1 MRIALTAGHYIGTS
15 GKRCLKSIDKNE
27 TREWVLNNRICEK
40 IENKLTAYEG
50 YSLIR
55 TDDRSG
61 QTDVSLKARVDKA
74 NSFGADIYIS
84 IHHNA
89 GINGGVGGGVVA
101 YVAQNAPK
109 ITQEWQKAFYDAII
123 SHTSLKGNRANPCA
137 SANLYEC
144 RETKMSA
151 VLLECG
157 FMDSKTDVP
166 IILTDAFAD
175 KVASAIV
182 EVIAARGKLP
192 KKASNL
198 YRVQVGA
205 YSVKA
210 NAERMRDEL
219 KSKGYDAFIVK

>member
-40 IENKLTAYEG
+40 IESKLSAYDG

-61 QTDVSLKARVDKA
+61 QTDVALKARVDKA
-74 NSFGADIYIS
+74 NSFDADIYIS
-84 IHHNA
+84 VHHNA
-89 GINGGVGGGVVA
+89 GINGGVGGGVMA
-101 YVAQNAPK
+101 YVSQNAPK
-109 ITQEWQKAFYDAII
+109 IALEWQKDLYDRII
-123 SHTSLKGNRANPCA
+123 AHTGLKGNRATPCTSA
-137 SANLYEC
+137 SLYEC
-144 RETKMSA
+144 RETKMPA

-182 EVIAARGKLP
+182 EVIAARGNLS
-192 KKASNL
+192 KKASRI

-210 NAERMRDEL
+210 NAERMRDKL
-219 KSKGYDAFIVK
+219 KEQGFDAIIV

>member
-15 GKRCLKSIDKNE
+15 GKRCIKSLDKNE

-40 IENKLTAYEG
+40 IEDKLKAYEG

-61 QTDVSLKARVDKA
+61 KTDVSLKDRVTKA
-74 NSFGADIYIS
+74 NNFGADIYIS

-89 GINGGVGGGVVA
+89 GINGGVGGGVMA
-101 YVAQNAPK
+101 YVSLNASK
-109 ITQEWQKAFYDAII
+109 TAQEWQKALYDAIVA
-123 SHTSLKGNRANPCA
+123 HTDLKGNRATPCA
-137 SANLYEC
+137 SASLYEC
-144 RETKMSA
+144 RETKMPS

-175 KVASAIV
+175 KVATAIV
-182 EVIAARGKLP
+182 EVIAARGNLP
-192 KKASNL
+192 KKAQK
-198 YRVQVGA
+198 YHRVQVGA
-205 YSVKA
+205 FLDRQR
-210 NAERMRDEL
+210 AERMRDEL
-219 KSKGYDAFIVK
+219 KSKGYDAIIV

>member
-15 GKRCLKSIDKNE
+15 GKRCIKSLDKNE

-40 IENKLTAYEG
+40 IEDKLKAYEG

-61 QTDVSLKARVDKA
+61 KTDVSLKDRVTKA
-74 NSFGADIYIS
+74 NNFGADIYIS

-89 GINGGVGGGVVA
+89 GINGGVGGGVMA
-101 YVAQNAPK
+101 YVSLNASK
-109 ITQEWQKAFYDAII
+109 TAQEWQKALYDAIVA
-123 SHTSLKGNRANPCA
+123 HTDLKGNRATPCA
-137 SANLYEC
+137 SASLYEC
-144 RETKMSA
+144 RETKMPS

-175 KVASAIV
+175 KVATAIV
-182 EVIAARGKLP
+182 EVIVARGNLP
-192 KKASNL
+192 KKAQKI

-219 KSKGYDAFIVK
+219 KSKGYDAIIV

>member
-15 GKRCLKSIDKNE
+15 GKRCIKTLDKNE

-40 IENKLTAYEG
+40 IESKLTAYEG

-61 QTDVSLKARVDKA
+61 QTDVTLKARVEKA
-74 NSFGADIYIS
+74 NTFGADIYIS

-89 GINGGVGGGVVA
+89 GINGGGGGGAMA
-101 YVAQNAPK
+101 YVSQNASK
-109 ITQEWQKAFYDAII
+109 TALEWQKALYNAII

-137 SANLYEC
+137 SASLYEC
-144 RETKMSA
+144 RETKMDA

-175 KVASAIV
+175 KVASAVV
-182 EVIAARGKLP
+182 EVIAARGNLRKKEKKLH
-192 KKASNL
+192 
-198 YRVQVGA
+198 RVQVGA
-205 YSVKA
+205 FE
-210 NAERMRDEL
+210 NRERAEQLRDEL
-219 KSKGYDAFIVK
+219 KSRGFDAFIV

>member
-15 GKRCLKSIDKNE
+15 GKRCIKSLDKNE

-40 IENKLTAYEG
+40 IEDKLKAYEG

-61 QTDVSLKARVDKA
+61 KTDVSLKDRVTKA
-74 NSFGADIYIS
+74 NNFGADIYIS

-89 GINGGVGGGVVA
+89 GINGGVGGGVMA
-101 YVAQNAPK
+101 YVSLNASKTAQN
-109 ITQEWQKAFYDAII
+109 WQKALYDAIVA
-123 SHTSLKGNRANPCA
+123 HTDLKGNRATPCA

-144 RETKMSA
+144 RETKMPS

-166 IILTDAFAD
+166 IILTEAFAD
-175 KVASAIV
+175 KVATAIV
-182 EVIAARGKLP
+182 EVIVARGNLP
-192 KKASNL
+192 KKAQKI

-219 KSKGYDAFIVK
+219 KSKGYDAIIV

>member
-1 MRIALTAGHYIGTS
+1 MKICLTAGHYIGTS
-15 GKRCLKSIDKNE
+15 GKRCIKSLDRNE

-40 IENKLTAYEG
+40 IETKLKEYNG

-74 NSFGADIYIS
+74 NAFGADIYIS

-89 GINGGVGGGVVA
+89 GINGGVGGGAMA
-101 YVAQNAPK
+101 YVSQNASK
-109 ITQEWQKAFYDAII
+109 TALEWQKALYSAII
-123 SHTSLKGNRANPCA
+123 SHTGLKGNRANPCA
-137 SANLYEC
+137 SMSLYEC
-144 RETKMSA
+144 RETKMPA

-175 KVASAIV
+175 KVADAVV
-182 EVIAARGKLP
+182 EVIVAKGNLQ
-192 KKASNL
+192 KKAQKIF
-198 YRVQVGA
+198 RVQVGA

-219 KSKGYDAFIVK
+219 KAKGFDAIIV

>member
-15 GKRCLKSIDKNE
+15 GKRCIKSLDKNE

-40 IENKLTAYEG
+40 IEDKLKAYEG
-50 YSLIR
+50 YSLLR

-61 QTDVSLKARVDKA
+61 KTDVSLKDRVTKA
-74 NSFGADIYIS
+74 NNFGADIYIS

-89 GINGGVGGGVVA
+89 GINGGSGGGVMA
-101 YVAQNAPK
+101 YVSLNASKTAQD
-109 ITQEWQKAFYDAII
+109 WQKALYDAIVAK
-123 SHTSLKGNRANPCA
+123 TGLKGNRATPCA

-144 RETKMSA
+144 RETKMPS

-175 KVASAIV
+175 KVATAIV
-182 EVIAARGKLP
+182 EVIAARGNLP
-192 KKASNL
+192 KKAQKI

-219 KSKGYDAFIVK
+219 KSKGYDAIIV

>member
-15 GKRCLKSIDKNE
+15 GKRCLKSLDKNE

-40 IENKLTAYEG
+40 IERKMTDYEG
-50 YSLIR
+50 YSLLR

-61 QTDVSLKARVDKA
+61 QTDVSLKSRVDKA
-74 NSFGADIYIS
+74 NAFGADIYIS

-101 YVAQNAPK
+101 YVAQNASK
-109 ITQEWQKAFYDAII
+109 TSLEWQKDLYDRII
-123 SHTSLKGNRANPCA
+123 AHTALKGNRANPCPSA
-137 SANLYEC
+137 SLYEC
-144 RETKMSA
+144 RETKMPA

-166 IILTDAFAD
+166 VILTDEFAD
-175 KVASAIV
+175 KVATAVV
-182 EVIAARGKLP
+182 EVIAARGNLK
-192 KKASNL
+192 KKASKI

-219 KSKGYDAFIVK
+219 KSKGYDAIIV

>member
-40 IENKLTAYEG
+40 IESKLTAYDG

-55 TDDRSG
+55 TDDRTG

-74 NSFGADIYIS
+74 NAFDADIYIS

-89 GINGGVGGGVVA
+89 GINGGVGGGVMA
-101 YVAQNAPK
+101 YVSQNASK
-109 ITQEWQKAFYDAII
+109 TALEWQKALYGAII
-123 SHTSLKGNRANPCA
+123 SHTSLNGNRANPCA
-137 SANLYEC
+137 SASLYEC
-144 RETKMSA
+144 RETKMPS

-175 KVASAIV
+175 KVATAIV
-182 EVIAARGKLP
+182 EVIVARGNLP
-192 KKASNL
+192 KKASKI

-210 NAERMRDEL
+210 NAERMRDKL
-219 KSKGYDAFIVK
+219 KEQGFDAIIV

>member
-15 GKRCLKSIDKNE
+15 GKRCIKSLDKNE

-40 IENKLTAYEG
+40 IEDKLKAYEG

-61 QTDVSLKARVDKA
+61 KTDVSLKDRVTKA
-74 NSFGADIYIS
+74 NNFGADIYIS

-89 GINGGVGGGVVA
+89 GINGGSGGGVMA
-101 YVAQNAPK
+101 YVSLNASKTAQN
-109 ITQEWQKAFYDAII
+109 WQKALYDAIVA
-123 SHTSLKGNRANPCA
+123 HTSLKGNRATPCA
-137 SANLYEC
+137 SASLYEC
-144 RETKMSA
+144 RETKMPS

-166 IILTDAFAD
+166 IILTEAFAD
-175 KVASAIV
+175 KVATAIV
-182 EVIAARGKLP
+182 EVIVARGNLP
-192 KKASNL
+192 KKAQKI

-219 KSKGYDAFIVK
+219 KSKGYDAIIV

>member
-15 GKRCLKSIDKNE
+15 GKRCIKSLDKNE

-40 IENKLTAYEG
+40 IESKLSAYEG

-55 TDDRSG
+55 TDDRTG
-61 QTDVSLKARVDKA
+61 QTDISLKSRVDKA
-74 NSFGADIYIS
+74 NEFGADIYIS

-89 GINGGVGGGVVA
+89 GINGGSGGGIMA
-101 YVAQNAPK
+101 YVSLKPSK
-109 ITQEWQKAFYDAII
+109 IALEWQKDLYDRMVAR
-123 SHTSLKGNRANPCA
+123 TALKGNRANPCA

-144 RETKMSA
+144 RETKMPS

-175 KVASAIV
+175 KVATAVV
-182 EVIAARGKLP
+182 EVIAARG
-192 KKASNL
+192 NL
-198 YRVQVGA
+198 RKTNLHRVQVGA
-205 YSVKA
+205 FQDRQR
-210 NAERMRDEL
+210 AEMLRDEL
-219 KSKGYDAFIVK
+219 KSKGYDAFIV

>member
-1 MRIALTAGHYIGTS
+1 MKICLTAGHYLGTS
-15 GKRCLKSIDKNE
+15 GKRCIKSLDRNE

-40 IENKLTAYEG
+40 IEAKLKEYDG

-61 QTDVSLKARVDKA
+61 QTDISLKARVDKA

-89 GINGGVGGGVVA
+89 GINGGVGGGVMA
-101 YVAQNAPK
+101 YVSQNASK
-109 ITQEWQKAFYDAII
+109 TAVEWQNALYSAIV
-123 SHTSLKGNRANPCA
+123 SHTGLKGNRANPCA
-137 SANLYEC
+137 SMSLYEC
-144 RETKMSA
+144 RETKMPA

-175 KVASAIV
+175 KVADAVV
-182 EVIAARGKLP
+182 EVIVAKGNLQ
-192 KKASNL
+192 KKAQKVH
-198 YRVQVGA
+198 RVQVGA
-205 YSVKA
+205 FSKRE

-219 KSKGYDAFIVK
+219 KAKGFDAIIV

>member
-15 GKRCLKSIDKNE
+15 GKRCIKSLDKNE

-40 IENKLTAYEG
+40 IEDKLKAYEG

-61 QTDVSLKARVDKA
+61 KTDVSLKDRVTKA
-74 NSFGADIYIS
+74 NNFGADIYIS

-89 GINGGVGGGVVA
+89 GINGGVGGGVMA
-101 YVAQNAPK
+101 YVSLNASK
-109 ITQEWQKAFYDAII
+109 TAQEWQKALYDAIVA
-123 SHTSLKGNRANPCA
+123 HTDLKGNRATPLA
-137 SANLYEC
+137 SASLYEC
-144 RETKMSA
+144 RETKMPS

-175 KVASAIV
+175 KVATAIV
-182 EVIAARGKLP
+182 EVIVARGNLP
-192 KKASNL
+192 RKAQKI

-219 KSKGYDAFIVK
+219 KSKGYDAIIV

>member
-1 MRIALTAGHYIGTS
+1 MKICLTAGHYIGTS
-15 GKRCLKSIDKNE
+15 GKRCIKSLDRNE

-40 IENKLTAYEG
+40 IEAKLQEYNG

-61 QTDVSLKARVDKA
+61 QTDVSLKSRVDKA

-89 GINGGVGGGVVA
+89 GINGGVGGGVMA
-101 YVAQNAPK
+101 YVSQNASK
-109 ITQEWQKAFYDAII
+109 TALEWQKSLYSAII
-123 SHTSLKGNRANPCA
+123 SHTGLKGNRANPCA
-137 SANLYEC
+137 SMSLYEC
-144 RETKMSA
+144 RETKMPA

-175 KVASAIV
+175 KVADAVV
-182 EVIAARGKLP
+182 EVIVAKGNLQ
-192 KKASNL
+192 KKAQKI

-219 KSKGYDAFIVK
+219 KAKGLDAIIV

>member
-1 MRIALTAGHYIGTS
+1 MKICLTAGHYIGTS
-15 GKRCLKSIDKNE
+15 GKRCIKSLDKNE

-40 IENKLTAYEG
+40 IEDKLKAYEG

-61 QTDVSLKARVDKA
+61 KTDVSLKDRVTKA
-74 NSFGADIYIS
+74 NNFGADIYIS

-89 GINGGVGGGVVA
+89 GINGGSGGGVMA
-101 YVAQNAPK
+101 YVSFNASK
-109 ITQEWQKAFYDAII
+109 TAKDWQKALYDEIVAK
-123 SHTSLKGNRANPCA
+123 TGLKGNRATPCA
-137 SANLYEC
+137 SASLYEC
-144 RETKMSA
+144 RETTMPS

-175 KVASAIV
+175 KVATAIV
-182 EVIAARGKLP
+182 EVIVARGNLP
-192 KKASNL
+192 RKAQKI

-219 KSKGYDAFIVK
+219 KAKGFDAIIV